1 MGNYST
7 ILRAMTRDGSARA
20 YVINS
25 TEMVNKAIEYH
36 KTAPT
41 ATALMGR
48 LLTATSVMGT
58 MLPEADCT
66 MSVSIRGNGLAGT
79 AIAVSDYYG
88 NIKCCIT
95 NPMADL
101 PLKPNGK
108 LDVSGIVGG
117 GTLVVS
123 KDVGDEVP
131 FNGAIELVSG
141 EVAED
146 IAAYYAQ
153 SEQTPTLCAL
163 GVLVDT
169 DFSCK
174 AAGGVFVQLLP
185 FADDEVVAKLE
196 ENAKN
201 LSNVSSKFSDGLSN
215 EDILKI
221 ALEGIEY
228 DLFDELEVEYKCD
241 CSRERTE
248 RALISVGQKE
258 IESIFNEQKEKG
270 EEELIVLECN
280 FCNKKYE
287 FNKENIASLFKN

>member
-1 MGNYST
+1 MSST

-25 TEMVNKAIEYH
+25 TELVNTAIRYH

-41 ATALMGR
+41 ATALLGR

-58 MLPEADCT
+58 MLPEQDCT

-79 AIAVSDYYG
+79 TIAVSDYYG
-88 NIKCCIT
+88 NVKGCIT

-117 GTLVVS
+117 GVLCVS
-123 KDVGDEVP
+123 KDVGTETP
-131 FNGAIELVSG
+131 FNGTVELVSG

-146 IAAYYAQ
+146 IASYYAQ
-153 SEQTPTLCAL
+153 SEQTPTLLAL

-169 DFSCK
+169 DFSVK
-174 AAGGVFVQLLP
+174 ASGGVLVQLLP
-185 FADDEVVAKLE
+185 FADNDVVAQLE
-196 ENAKN
+196 KNAKN
-201 LSNVSSKFSDGLSN
+201 LSNISLKFSEGLSN

-228 DLFDELEVEYKCD
+228 DLFDVLEVEYKCD
-241 CSRERTE
+241 CSRERTS
-248 RALISVGQKE
+248 RALVSVGQKE
-258 IESIFNEQKEKG
+258 IEEIFAEQRQRGENE
-270 EEELIVLECN
+270 IISLECN
-280 FCNKKYE
+280 FCDKKYE
-287 FNKENIASLFKN
+287 FTKEDVASLFKRR